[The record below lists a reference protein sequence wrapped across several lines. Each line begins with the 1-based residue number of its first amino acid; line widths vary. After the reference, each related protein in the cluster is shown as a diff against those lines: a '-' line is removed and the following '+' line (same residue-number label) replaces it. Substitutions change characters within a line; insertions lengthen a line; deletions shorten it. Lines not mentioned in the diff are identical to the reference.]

1 MRPAGFRLLD
11 TVALLTDQPSAGL
24 RRGQVG
30 TVVELLDERTYEV
43 EFSDADGQTY
53 AMLAVPSEEL
63 IVLRFELAG

>member
-1 MRPAGFRLLD
+1 MRTAEIRLLEA
-11 TVALLTDQPSAGL
+11 VALLTDQPSVGL

-43 EFSDADGQTY
+43 EFSDDDGQTY